1 MFLSTPG
8 KFLLFAALC
17 AGLLTAC
24 GTSQSNVNAEVS
36 QIPGPKEEFP
46 FSVKEPDTYQA
57 DVVVTSN
64 GSEDR
69 FFVARKGD
77 KWRRDHFSGP
87 TRSITELR
95 TGDGVYLIDHRKKTY
110 SVEPAAG
117 NDATDLDPSSVSF
130 FRGKEYR
137 DFDEVERGGGVI
149 RYEGRKGET
158 SQDNILIT
166 IDEPSGMMVK
176 QEFRSAAGES
186 FVYELRDLKLDVD
199 DSIFQ
204 IPAGYRKVALAE
216 MRTAP
221 KTK

>member
-1 MFLSTPG
+1 MFLSTLG
-8 KFLLFAALC
+8 KFLLFAPLC

-24 GTSQSNVNAEVS
+24 GASQSSINTEVAP
-36 QIPGPKEEFP
+36 IPEQKSEFP
-46 FSVKEPDTYQA
+46 FSTKEPETYQA

-64 GSEDR
+64 GAEDR

-110 SVEPAAG
+110 SAEPAEG
-117 NDATDLDPSSVSF
+117 NDVTDLDPSSVSF

-137 DFDEVERGGGVI
+137 DFDEVERGGGIV

-158 SQDNILIT
+158 SQDDIVIT
-166 IDEPSGMMVK
+166 IDEPSGMIVR
-176 QEFRSAAGES
+176 QEFTSAGGES
-186 FVYELRDLKLDVD
+186 FAYELRDLKLDVD

-204 IPAGYRKVALAE
+204 IPAGYRKVALSE
-216 MRTAP
+216 IRTAP